1 MTRVLLVDDDRS
13 IRETVRLVLEDAGYQ
28 VLEAADGLAALEM
41 LRNAPSGLVVLLD
54 LMMPKLDGAGV
65 LGVVAGDRRLAQ
77 RHTFILTTATHQ
89 TLSLAF
95 ANLLANLSVPVLRKP
110 FELDELLATVERSSQ
125 RL

>member
-1 MTRVLLVDDDRS
+1 MTPVLLVDDDQA
-13 IRETVRLVLEDAGYQ
+13 IRETLRLVLEDAGYQ
-28 VLEAADGLAALEM
+28 VLEASDGIAALQA
-41 LRNAPSGLVVLLD
+41 LRDAPNGMVVLLD

-65 LGVVAGDRRLAQ
+65 LGAVAGDRRLAK

-95 ANLLANLSVPVLRKP
+95 VNLLTNLAVPVVRKP
-110 FELDELLATVERSSQ
+110 FELDELLTIVERAAQ

>member
-1 MTRVLLVDDDRS
+1 MTPVLLVDDDQA
-13 IRETVRLVLEDAGYQ
+13 IRETLRLVLEDAGYQ
-28 VLEAADGLAALEM
+28 VLEASDGIAALQA
-41 LRNAPSGLVVLLD
+41 LRDAPNGMVVLLD

-65 LGVVAGDRRLAQ
+65 LGAVAGDRRLAK

-95 ANLLANLSVPVLRKP
+95 VNLLTNLAVPVVRKP
-110 FELDELLATVERSSQ
+110 FELDELLAIVERAAQ